1 MDRLL
6 RASQASAVRDD
17 YSEDSMTLPEGA
29 VVDIETAE
37 YAGDYKLRLVFS
49 DERARM
55 VDFAPFLNSSHNPMI
70 RRYLDPE
77 VFAKFSVQHGD
88 LVWNDYDL
96 CFPIADLY
104 EGQV

>member
-1 MDRLL
+1 
-6 RASQASAVRDD
+6 
-17 YSEDSMTLPEGA
+17 
-29 VVDIETAE
+29 
-37 YAGDYKLRLVFS
+37 
-49 DERARM
+49 M
-55 VDFAPFLNSSHNPMI
+55 VNFEPFLSSSHNPMI

-96 CFPIADLY
+96 CFPIVDLY